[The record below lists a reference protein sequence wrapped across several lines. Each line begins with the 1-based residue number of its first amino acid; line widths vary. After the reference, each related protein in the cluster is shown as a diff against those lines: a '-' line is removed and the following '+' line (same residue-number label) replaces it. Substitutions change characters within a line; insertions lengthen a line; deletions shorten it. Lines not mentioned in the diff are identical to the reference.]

1 MEVLPGDP
9 ATTILGPN
17 ATPERVEALR
27 EQLGLERPVVAR
39 YGDWLFGLVRG
50 DLGDAATTSRGVWEI
65 IATPLRNSVIFA
77 AAALV
82 AQLAAR
88 LVVLRHGRIVEQGP
102 LVSVAR
108 QPASAYA
115 AALLAAWPDPRRW
128 ATAGGSGAGPA
139 IRTGEPDKA
148 PDSPGSQ
155 TLPDGPDRV
164 EQTAPTEG
172 PAALSVH
179 GLSASY
185 ATGKGRFAAA
195 ARVGFEVRRGE
206 CVALVG
212 PSGAGKTTIARSL
225 IGVHPPDD
233 GVVRLAG
240 SAVAARAADRPLDE
254 RRRVQLI
261 AQDLWTTQ
269 NPRRRVGAALTRS
282 VELYRRCRRDDA
294 QVVARGL
301 FERVGLHAD
310 LLDRRPGELS
320 GGELQ
325 RVNIAIALAAE
336 PEVLVCDESTSAL
349 DVTVQ
354 AEMLDLLDELRRELE
369 LSVLFITHDL
379 GVVARIAD
387 RVLILDGGLICEQ
400 GTTAEVFGDP
410 RHETTKRLI
419 EASPSLTG
427 TIEARAVAVGAG

>member
-1 MEVLPGDP
+1 M
-9 ATTILGPN
+9 
-17 ATPERVEALR
+17 
-27 EQLGLERPVVAR
+27 
-39 YGDWLFGLVRG
+39 
-50 DLGDAATTSRGVWEI
+50 
-65 IATPLRNSVIFA
+65 
-77 AAALV
+77 
-82 AQLAAR
+82 AQLADR

-115 AALLAAWPDPRRW
+115 AALLAAWPDPGRW
-128 ATAGGSGAGPA
+128 ATAGGSGAGPGPA
-139 IRTGEPDKA
+139 DATGPGSTIRTREPDKLTDA
-148 PDSPGSQ
+148 PGSR

-164 EQTAPTEG
+164 EQTAPLEA
-172 PAALSVH
+172 PAGLSVH

-195 ARVGFEVRRGE
+195 TRVGFEVRRAE

-261 AQDLWTTQ
+261 AQDLWTAQ
-269 NPRRRVGAALTRS
+269 NPRRSVGAALTRS
-282 VELYRRCRRDDA
+282 VELYRRCRRDEA
-294 QVVARGL
+294 QGVARGL

-310 LLDRRPGELS
+310 LLDRRPGALS

-354 AEMLDLLDELRRELE
+354 AEILDLLDELCRDLQ
-369 LSVLFITHDL
+369 LAILFITHDL

-419 EASPSLTG
+419 EASPSLTA
-427 TIEARAVAVGAG
+427 TIEARAVAAGAG